1 MTVSPAEQSYRDSHE
16 HNLRLVKARQDDKI
30 IRDHREFTKRLEED
44 RIERA
49 RRMDQAEGRYVDRYA

>member
-1 MTVSPAEQSYRDSHE
+1 MKISAAEISYRDSHE

-49 RRMDQAEGRYVDRYA
+49 RRMDLDQGRHVDRYA